1 MKSIKILENKTITD
15 VPFFKASGIHCGLK
29 KSKKDLCVIYSERK
43 AVAAATFTR
52 NIVKAAPVLLNMKTI
67 DNNNIQ
73 AIVAN
78 SGNANACTGDKGY
91 KDAELMAELT
101 AQELNLSP
109 SEVLV
114 ASTGV
119 IGEPLP
125 FDKIETGIKLAC
137 DSLSYEGGEDAGKAI
152 MTTDTFLKK
161 LTIEFEIDG
170 KKSMISA
177 IAKGSGMIHPN
188 MGTMLSFIATDANIS
203 KSMLNKALKE
213 SVEDSYNMVSVDG
226 DTSTN
231 DMVIVLANGAC
242 ENELIDSESKNYEAF
257 KAALHFLNIELSKMI
272 AKDGEGATK
281 LLEVIVNHSKTLEDA
296 KICSKA
302 VITSSLV
309 KAAFF
314 GADANWGR
322 ILCALGYSGAN
333 LNVNAINIFFSNQ
346 IGTIQICKNGGNI
359 GFDETLA
366 KNILEEE
373 KITITIDLNDGE
385 YSATAWGCD
394 LTYDYVKINGS
405 YRS

>member
-1 MKSIKILENKTITD
+1 
-15 VPFFKASGIHCGLK
+15 
-29 KSKKDLCVIYSERK
+29 
-43 AVAAATFTR
+43 
-52 NIVKAAPVLLNMKTI
+52 
-67 DNNNIQ
+67 
-73 AIVAN
+73 
-78 SGNANACTGDKGY
+78 
-91 KDAELMAELT
+91 
-101 AQELNLSP
+101 
-109 SEVLV
+109 
-114 ASTGV
+114 
-119 IGEPLP
+119 
-125 FDKIETGIKLAC
+125 
-137 DSLSYEGGEDAGKAI
+137 
-152 MTTDTFLKK
+152 
-161 LTIEFEIDG
+161 
-170 KKSMISA
+170 
-177 IAKGSGMIHPN
+177 
-188 MGTMLSFIATDANIS
+188 
-203 KSMLNKALKE
+203 
-213 SVEDSYNMVSVDG
+213 
-226 DTSTN
+226 
-231 DMVIVLANGAC
+231 
-242 ENELIDSESKNYEAF
+242 
-257 KAALHFLNIELSKMI
+257 MI

-333 LNVNAINIFFSNQ
+333 LNVDAINIFFSNQ

>member
-29 KSKKDLCVIYSERK
+29 KSKKDLCVIFSERK
-43 AVAAATFTR
+43 AVAAAVFTR

-67 DNNNIQ
+67 NNNNIQ

-101 AQELNLSP
+101 AQELNLSS

-125 FDKIETGIKLAC
+125 FNKIETGIKLAC

-170 KKSMISA
+170 KRSMISA

-203 KSMLNKALKE
+203 KSMLSKALKE

-242 ENELIDSESKNYEAF
+242 ENELIDSESKNYDAF
-257 KAALHFLNIELSKMI
+257 KTALHFLNIELSKMI

>member
-15 VPFFKASGIHCGLK
+15 IPFFKASGIHCGLK

-43 AVAAATFTR
+43 AVAAAAFTR

-101 AQELNLSP
+101 AQELNLSS

-242 ENELIDSESKNYEAF
+242 ENELIDSESKNYNAF

-333 LNVNAINIFFSNQ
+333 LNVDAINIFFSNQ

>member
-203 KSMLNKALKE
+203 KFMLNKALKE

>member
-1 MKSIKILENKTITD
+1 MNSIKILNNKTITD
-15 VPFFKASGIHCGLK
+15 VPYFKASGVHCGLK
-29 KSKKDLCVIYSERK
+29 KVKKDLCIIYSEK
-43 AVAAATFTR
+43 PAVAAATFTK
-52 NIVKAAPVLLNMKTI
+52 NKVKAAPVLLNMKTI
-67 DNNNIQ
+67 KNPNAM

-78 SGNANACTGDKGY
+78 SGNANACTGDAGY
-91 KDAELMAELT
+91 KDAEQMASLT
-101 AQELNLSP
+101 AMHLNLKP

-119 IGEPLP
+119 IGEPLD
-125 FDKIETGIKLAC
+125 FNKIENGIELAC
-137 DSLSYEGGEDAGKAI
+137 SSLSKQGGDDAGNAI

-161 LTIEFEIDG
+161 LTIEFEVGG
-170 KKSMISA
+170 KKSMLSA

-188 MGTMLSFIATDANIS
+188 MGTMLSFVVTDTNIT
-203 KSMLNKALKE
+203 KAMLDKALKD

-231 DMVIVLANGAC
+231 DMVIVLANGAA
-242 ENELIDSESKNYEAF
+242 ENHLIETENSDFYAF
-257 KAALHFLNIELSKMI
+257 KAALHFLNVELSKMI

-281 LLEVIVNHSKTLEDA
+281 LLEVVVSGGKTLKDA
-296 KICSKA
+296 KTCAKG

-322 ILCALGYSGAN
+322 IICALGYSNADI
-333 LNVNAINIFFSNQ
+333 NVNSIDISFSNEV
-346 IGTIQICKNGGNI
+346 GTIQICTNGGNLP
-359 GFDETLA
+359 FDEAFA
-366 KNILEEE
+366 KKILQQE
-373 KITITIDLNDGE
+373 KITINIALKDGE

>member
-161 LTIEFEIDG
+161 LTIGFEIDG

>member
-43 AVAAATFTR
+43 AVAAAVFTR

-67 DNNNIQ
+67 NNNNIQ

-101 AQELNLSP
+101 AQELNLSS

-125 FDKIETGIKLAC
+125 FNKIETGIKLAC

-170 KKSMISA
+170 KRSMISA

-203 KSMLNKALKE
+203 KSMLSKALKE
-213 SVEDSYNMVSVDG
+213 SVEYSYNMVSVDG

-242 ENELIDSESKNYEAF
+242 ENELIDSESKNYDAF